1 MSLRV
6 LETVG
11 ERDHQHICN
20 RVPDKPEVQVQ
31 GRTRQNRFY
40 DTCCLIE
47 FCSRG
52 TIMVTMFRLKQTTSS
67 QIRGV

>member
-20 RVPDKPEVQVQ
+20 RVRDKPEVQVH
-31 GRTRQNRFY
+31 GRTCQNRFY
-40 DTCCLIE
+40 DTQSFAPGE
-47 FCSRG
+47 Q
-52 TIMVTMFRLKQTTSS
+52 VYNVQTETNNFLPN
-67 QIRGV
+67 